1 MGGGAPTG
9 GAPSL
14 WDFSEGDLVWARQR
28 ACPWWPAEIVPGGR
42 APPAVRRL
50 GRPDQVC
57 VMYLGHKGPPAARR
71 RFYGWVGRG
80 AVLPYEEHV
89 GRFRGQKLKK
99 GDRPAQFAEALEE
112 ARLWEPRGACSS
124 GPSSSLGGAPER
136 PGPSPGP
143 GPEAG
148 PGPGPEAGAGRGAGP
163 PGGGAGSC
171 GPGCSKCGQAL
182 VGGVGFSFQGRVG
195 LCRPCQR
202 SFQSGCFCPVCD
214 QAYSPTAKDMVCC
227 DACGCWV
234 HSHCDQ
240 HAQEVLRDDREGRQR
255 GYSCPGCRGADQAAA
270 PAAAADGGAG
280 QAPGSPGGAAAAGLE
295 GPVPPGNGAAGAS
308 PAGKAAG
315 AGNGAAAVGATPP
328 APRLGLP
335 PSPPPGAA
343 DPLALPGGG
352 GEDPLDLLDFD
363 IPADLEMVPAPL
375 LRQGSGHDFG
385 EAPGPSAGPPPRDG
399 LRLRRERRE
408 RRRRERQER
417 RECKKQVR
425 RYAKSC
431 FANDFL
437 PGYILSHKKA
447 SRAELEEIVLSHWRA
462 LDDTLHRYYYKI
474 ARDAVVT
481 KSVPEWAAA
490 TARSCSG
497 GGAGKPLPKK
507 AKGIHAKGRKKGAGK
522 PGKKRKLADGLGG
535 APGPDRKKTAQPK
548 VFVQGGASLAAAIR
562 DAKPPLPAE
571 VSVICA
577 QSYRGNFYVHDLKV
591 LCMSDCCVGRPE
603 EERTFTPVRWEA
615 HCGAGSAKKWKST
628 IRLEPGTVPELPTG
642 SVPKPIGRWLEQRGV
657 VQGKPTLAIREAT
670 PEPEEDLPPWMGPR
684 SRSFEPV
691 KAVWAL
697 DRCAVCDM
705 DVDYDND
712 QFVSCD
718 SCGITVHQSCYGVKE
733 APDID
738 DMWLCRACELREAG
752 DPAPQCCLCPVQ
764 GGALKP
770 TTLPGVWCHV
780 ACMQW
785 TPEVTVVDV
794 DRMEPIA
801 NIKSVQTERWELT
814 CSICKQSMGA
824 GIQCTECFTAYHPL
838 CARMAGYYME
848 IREAGGKRAGAAL
861 DYVSYCDK
869 HRKPQPGETG
879 LSRPGAVGRATQLK
893 TNAVADLSAYILHA
907 RLPHFAPE
915 NAQGCAR
922 CVPQDVGRVRDTKGA
937 GSGIGSVKGFWI
949 PEAPL
954 PAEKVP
960 APAAVPPPP
969 GLLQRFRGATG
980 VGLCRPA
987 VQRNTDER
995 DASEERRQPPPA
1007 VELLPLPEG
1016 CPESLQIQCNGK
1028 RGVLNVRTQQ
1038 VVHEGEE
1045 MTATRF
1051 EQFCGRLSKRW
1062 KTSLCVDLPGDADA
1076 SEPVTVA
1083 EWLASHGLDHR
1094 LLTRLTDN
1102 VAKLKAFA
1110 RWEEET
1116 IELGVRSALD
1126 DALLRTFGNLA
1137 SGHPP
1142 TAALHDADDLGP
1154 RSSGGRSG
1162 AGGAKTGDS
1171 SSDTGRAMQPA
1182 SDDVQAAAPRPMDGS
1197 SDAPVARERPGSNR
1211 CGYCATCRNKKS
1223 KKGCLTAKRERA
1235 LKEDLA
1241 KEERPAPAG
1250 EGGGQEARPPCE
1262 PQALPPGFRLLDV
1275 GKFGHE
1281 CVGRR
1286 LSVFWDVDD
1295 TWYRGSVAAYD
1306 EHSGKHRIVYA
1317 DGEEEDL
1324 FLAAETWEFDR
1335 ECEDQAKPRSSAA
1348 PAAEGG
1354 EPPPPPVKTEWGELG
1369 PSGECEAGP
1378 EVRDAL
1384 PRAVPEV
1391 PAAFPAPPRERLLSG
1406 EPSGQDCV
1414 GWRVGIWWVDD
1425 KCFYRAV
1432 VTGYDPDLDLH
1443 SVWYDDDVKEEL
1455 LLKAE
1460 SVQWLAGPGAFRPPR
1475 SEPKEE
1481 EEEEEQKPQ
1490 PEAGVQQDPKP
1501 DAADG
1506 ATPAAL
1512 PEELPVVCNGLTA
1525 TFLPATQKVRLDD
1538 RSMVPPRQF
1547 EKLAGR
1553 NQAKKWKASIRVR
1566 KKDGAPGRTLGDW
1579 FVEMGLDAP
1588 KPPKP
1593 KGEGGAGGAAAPG
1606 KGGGFRRTTQRPK
1619 QGSGTGNGAGAG
1631 GPLSGHRPGCLCV
1644 VCKNKRRLG
1653 LPAPAPGGAGG
1664 AASPVAPDT
1673 PRGRPTPPMGK
1684 RAFVEGVYQ
1693 NPGLTRQHVSR
1704 LPLSRMWTG
1713 AEWMADQ
1720 EKKFKVREDESAA
1733 VRARD
1738 AEVQALAAALKA
1750 EAVAQEALKREAAA
1764 VAAAERKLAALA
1776 ALEAT
1781 ADLVSKH
1788 GAAAASKRNAP
1799 PARQQPAVL
1808 PTGLEAVGWRVGV
1821 WWEDDA
1827 CFYYGELKG
1836 ILSGPP
1842 EDAGAGAELGASPGG
1857 GESKEPSRYAIKYDD
1872 GHAEEVVPS
1881 QERMDWVARADSDVG
1896 VLHRIGA
1903 ANGDPA
1909 HAPAPALPGQPRQ
1922 RQASAAPQGADAE
1935 GWRIAVRWDEDRT
1948 YYFAVVEA
1956 YDPQETPRAYR
1967 VHYDDGESE
1976 WLDLGRER
1984 LKWIAPAGYFT
1995 RPDGQVP
2002 ATVKVVCGTL
2012 EGLFQVH
2019 NRRVEVAGEAVTP
2032 MAFEKLGGRENAKKW
2047 KTSLRVVGPDG
2058 RPGKNIGDW
2067 LIAMGVEMPRGKLAK
2082 AAAAPVPPETAE
2094 EEPSQPPSPPS
2105 AAPGCGEADGVPG
2118 GASGADEAAPPTDG
2132 PPDAARP
2139 DDGGRG
2145 EQARA
2150 GAQSP
2155 PPEQPAARQA
2165 GEDGGEPPRG
2175 PAVGAEPERGA
2186 ASPPAATEPA
2196 RLERRAVSMAEK
2208 LRACERTEGERILFG
2223 KSGIHGWG
2231 LFARRDLE
2239 QGEFL
2244 VEYRGD
2250 RIRPHVANDREAQYR
2265 REGKDMYLFSLS
2277 DEWIVDATDCGSV
2290 ARFVNHSCAP
2300 SVMSK
2305 IVDVDGLPHL
2315 VFVARCAVQAGQELT
2330 YDYRLAKEDDGEKL
2344 PCLCGAPTCRGTL
2357 N

>member
-1 MGGGAPTG
+1 MLG
-9 GAPSL
+9 
-14 WDFSEGDLVWARQR
+14 SE
-28 ACPWWPAEIVPGGR
+28 
-42 APPAVRRL
+42 VR
-50 GRPDQVC
+50 
-57 VMYLGHKGPPAARR
+57 
-71 RFYGWVGRG
+71 
-80 AVLPYEEHV
+80 
-89 GRFRGQKLKK
+89 
-99 GDRPAQFAEALEE
+99 
-112 ARLWEPRGACSS
+112 
-124 GPSSSLGGAPER
+124 
-136 PGPSPGP
+136 
-143 GPEAG
+143 
-148 PGPGPEAGAGRGAGP
+148 
-163 PGGGAGSC
+163 
-171 GPGCSKCGQAL
+171 
-182 VGGVGFSFQGRVG
+182 
-195 LCRPCQR
+195 
-202 SFQSGCFCPVCD
+202 
-214 QAYSPTAKDMVCC
+214 
-227 DACGCWV
+227 
-234 HSHCDQ
+234 
-240 HAQEVLRDDREGRQR
+240 
-255 GYSCPGCRGADQAAA
+255 
-270 PAAAADGGAG
+270 
-280 QAPGSPGGAAAAGLE
+280 AGLE
-295 GPVPPGNGAAGAS
+295 SSVALGTGSAGASPTGLAPGPGNGAI
-308 PAGKAAG
+308 
-315 AGNGAAAVGATPP
+315 AVGAVPSP
-328 APRLGLP
+328 SLGLP
-335 PSPPPGAA
+335 SPPTAGVA

-385 EAPGPSAGPPPRDG
+385 EAAGPSAGRVPTGDR
-399 LRLRRERRE
+399 LRLRRERRD

-462 LDDTLHRYYYKI
+462 LDETLHRYYYKI
-474 ARDAVVT
+474 AQDAVNT

-497 GGAGKPLPKK
+497 GGTRKPPL
-507 AKGIHAKGRKKGAGK
+507 KKGKDKGTKSSKKGVEK
-522 PGKKRKLADGLGG
+522 PGKKRKQSDGPGG
-535 APGPDRKKTAQPK
+535 ALGPDRKKTSQPK
-548 VFVQGGASLAAAIR
+548 VFLQGGASLAVAIR
-562 DAKPPLPAE
+562 NARPPLPAE

-657 VQGKPTLAIREAT
+657 VQGKPTVAIREAT

-738 DMWLCRACELREAG
+738 DMWLCRACELRESG

-801 NIKSVQTERWELT
+801 NIKSVQMERWELT
-814 CSICKQSMGA
+814 CSICRQSMGA

-848 IREAGGKRAGAAL
+848 IRETGGKRAGAAL
-861 DYVSYCDK
+861 EYVSYCDK
-869 HRKPQPGETG
+869 HRKPQLGETG
-879 LSRPGAVGRATQLK
+879 LSRPGAGGETAQLK
-893 TNAVADLSAYILHA
+893 ANAVADLSAYILHM
-907 RLPHFAPE
+907 RPPHFEPMNE
-915 NAQGCAR
+915 QGCAR
-922 CVPQDVGRVRDTKGA
+922 CVPQDMGWVRDTKGA

-949 PEAPL
+949 PEGPAPDEKL
-954 PAEKVP
+954 PP
-960 APAAVPPPP
+960 PAAVPPPP
-969 GLLQRFRGATG
+969 GLLQRLREAPS
-980 VGLCRPA
+980 VGLCRPTGPTKA
-987 VQRNTDER
+987 EGRGAQGEC
-995 DASEERRQPPPA
+995 RQPPA
-1007 VELLPLPEG
+1007 AAELLPLPEG
-1016 CPESLQIQCNGK
+1016 CPESLRVQCNGK
-1028 RGVLNVRTQQ
+1028 RGVLNLRTQQ

-1045 MTATRF
+1045 MAATRF
-1051 EQFCGRLSKRW
+1051 EHFCGRLSKKW
-1062 KTSLCVDLPGDADA
+1062 KTSLCVDLPGEGDA
-1076 SEPVTVA
+1076 SEPETVA
-1083 EWLASHGLDHR
+1083 EWLARHGLDHR
-1094 LLTRLTDN
+1094 FLARLADN
-1102 VAKLKAFA
+1102 VAKRKALA
-1110 RWEEET
+1110 RWEQET
-1116 IELGVRSALD
+1116 IDLGVRSALN
-1126 DALLRTFGNLA
+1126 DALLRTFGIPIA
-1137 SGHPP
+1137 GHPS
-1142 TAALHDADDLGP
+1142 TASLSAAQNHGP
-1154 RSSGGRSG
+1154 RSLGGGKGPGGASTSGG
-1162 AGGAKTGDS
+1162 
-1171 SSDTGRAMQPA
+1171 SSDNGSAIQPA
-1182 SDDVQAAAPRPMDGS
+1182 EDDEQAAALEPVEGA
-1197 SDAPVARERPGSNR
+1197 SDAPVTRERPGSTR
-1211 CGYCATCRNKKS
+1211 CGHCATCRNKKS
-1223 KKGCLTAKRERA
+1223 KKGCLTVKRERA
-1235 LKEDLA
+1235 QKEGFA
-1241 KEERPAPAG
+1241 KEERPPPTG
-1250 EGGGQEARPPCE
+1250 ERGGKDTRSLCD
-1262 PQALPPGFRLLDV
+1262 PQALPPGFRVLDV

-1295 TWYRGSVAAYD
+1295 TWYKGSVAAYD
-1306 EHSGKHRIVYA
+1306 EHSGKHRVVYA

-1324 FLAAETWEFDR
+1324 FLAAETWEYDK
-1335 ECEDQAKPRSSAA
+1335 DQPNILCPVP

-1354 EPPPPPVKTEWGELG
+1354 DAPPPPVKTEWGVLG
-1369 PSGECEAGP
+1369 SKDECMAGANAP
-1378 EVRDAL
+1378 VPPL
-1384 PRAVPEV
+1384 RAAPEV
-1391 PAAFPAPPRERLLSG
+1391 PAAFPTSPRERLWSG

-1414 GWRVGIWWVDD
+1414 GWRAGIWWVDD

-1432 VTGYDPDLDLH
+1432 VTSYEPDLGLH
-1443 SVWYDDDVKEEL
+1443 SVWYDDNVKEEL

-1460 SVQWLAGPGAFRPPR
+1460 TVQWLARPGAFRPPR
-1475 SEPKEE
+1475 SEAEE
-1481 EEEEEQKPQ
+1481 EKEPQ
-1490 PEAGVQQDPKP
+1490 AEAGVQEDPKQKAG
-1501 DAADG
+1501 DGGGAA
-1506 ATPAAL
+1506 AV

-1525 TFLPATQKVRLDD
+1525 TFLPATRMVRLEDH
-1538 RSMVPPRQF
+1538 STVSPRQF

-1553 NQAKKWKASIRVR
+1553 IQAKKWKASIRVR

-1579 FVEMGLDAP
+1579 LVEVGLDVA

-1593 KGEGGAGGAAAPG
+1593 KGEGGAGGATAPA
-1606 KGGGFRRTTQRPK
+1606 KGGTFRRTTQRPK
-1619 QGSGTGNGAGAG
+1619 QGGGGGGGSGVG

-1653 LPAPAPGGAGG
+1653 LPAPVPGGAEG
-1664 AASPVAPDT
+1664 AAPPEAPAT
-1673 PRGRPTPPMGK
+1673 PQGKPTSPMGK

-1693 NPGLTRQHVSR
+1693 NPGLARQHLSQI
-1704 LPLSRMWTG
+1704 PLSRMWTG

-1720 EKKFKVREDESAA
+1720 EKKFKILEDESAA

-1750 EAVAQEALKREAAA
+1750 EAVAQEVLKREAAA

-1781 ADLVSKH
+1781 ADLVRQ
-1788 GAAAASKRNAP
+1788 GAAASKRNLP

-1808 PTGLEAVGWRVGV
+1808 PAGLEAVGWRVGV
-1821 WWEDDA
+1821 WWEDDG
-1827 CFYYGELKG
+1827 CFYYGQLKG
-1836 ILSGPP
+1836 LLNGPP
-1842 EDAGAGAELGASPGG
+1842 EGAGAEAGAGAGEDVGAGAGVGPGASQGAS
-1857 GESKEPSRYAIKYDD
+1857 ESREPSRYAIKYDD
-1872 GHAEEVVPS
+1872 GLTEEVVPS
-1881 QERMDWVARADSDVG
+1881 QERMDWVAQADSDAG
-1896 VLHRIGA
+1896 VLHRIGS
-1903 ANGDPA
+1903 ANGDA
-1909 HAPAPALPGQPRQ
+1909 THAPAPVLPGHPRR
-1922 RQASAAPQGADAE
+1922 RQTSAAPQGADAE

-1956 YDPQETPRAYR
+1956 YDPQEAPRAYR

-1995 RPDGQVP
+1995 RPSGQVP
-2002 ATVKVVCGTL
+2002 AEVKVVCGTL

-2067 LIAMGVEMPRGKLAK
+2067 LIAMGVEMPRGKLSK
-2082 AAAAPVPPETAE
+2082 AGAVPAPLQMVE
-2094 EEPSQPPSPPS
+2094 EGAPQLPPPSGVAAGCGGANGVPVGRPDDPAGAS
-2105 AAPGCGEADGVPG
+2105 AADG
-2118 GASGADEAAPPTDG
+2118 AAHQTCDS
-2132 PPDAARP
+2132 PDAAQP
-2139 DDGGRG
+2139 DERERG
-2145 EQARA
+2145 EQAGA
-2150 GAQSP
+2150 GVP
-2155 PPEQPAARQA
+2155 PPPLEQLSAPET
-2165 GEDGGEPPRG
+2165 GEDGSG
-2175 PAVGAEPERGA
+2175 PAGPAAGAESGRDAVP
-2186 ASPPAATEPA
+2186 SPAAAEPA
-2196 RLERRAVSMAEK
+2196 RLERRAVSMADK

-2250 RIRPHVANDREAQYR
+2250 RIRPHVANDREARYR